1 MAVKQYI
8 GARYVPKFA
17 SPIEWAADTSYEAL
31 TIVTFN
37 NASYTS
43 KVQVPPT
50 VGNPANNPQY
60 WALTGNYNS
69 QVEQYRQETIQF
81 KNEIKTSEEAY
92 KNEIT
97 EDQNALKNEV
107 AESQKA
113 LKNEVAESQ
122 NALKNEVT
130 ESQNALKNE
139 VTESQKALKNEVTES
154 QNAFKNEVTEGQNNF
169 QSTLTS
175 NYSDLKQE
183 VDNLTLSAGNPQA
196 TSAEITAAR
205 GAYSTLSGRLNNSVS
220 VFPSTYYINSG
231 NYKTYLTD
239 ANAAIPN
246 NIYRIVIGRG
256 STEFPANL
264 PITTNNNTYGHGS
277 VCYLLTLVNQK
288 EGEKICDI
296 QIFYDVEDNK
306 IWSRIHNTNGQLKWR
321 EWDTLFTPRKIMH
334 IGPGDNFAQKIIKA
348 YEDNY
353 TEVHVDNGT
362 YNVQDNLKA
371 LYGSLEDQYNNDQY
385 RNGLPLGNGI
395 NYIFN
400 SNAVVTLNYTGT
412 NENVENHLS
421 LFAAYPGNYELH
433 GGTFITNN
441 IKYTIHDERYSAEDS
456 YYHEYDG
463 CRLEHTCNSG
473 SSGYEQAIGGGL
485 GEHGTI
491 YIHDCYLKSITNKHE
506 KAIAVSYHNG
516 SDNKCKSRLV
526 IRDNY
531 FDLDNTLRIA
541 WYGTSDLITEWLVS
555 NNSFGSDIVYR
566 AETADSTH
574 VNMKYKAWN
583 NEVRT

>member
-1 MAVKQYI
+1 MVKQYV
-8 GARYVPKFA
+8 GARYVPKLA
-17 SPIEWAADTSYEAL
+17 SPVEWAADTSYEAL

-43 KVQVPPT
+43 KIQVPPT
-50 VGNPANNPQY
+50 VGNPANNPKY
-60 WALTGNYNS
+60 WALTGNYNA
-69 QVEQYRQETIQF
+69 QVEQYRQETIQV
-81 KNEIKTSEEAY
+81 

-97 EDQNALKNEV
+97 ED
-107 AESQKA
+107 
-113 LKNEVAESQ
+113 Q

-139 VTESQKALKNEVTES
+139 VKNEVTES

-175 NYSDLKQE
+175 NYSNLKQE
-183 VDNLTLSAGNPQA
+183 VNNLTLSAGNPQA

-205 GAYSTLSGRLNNSVS
+205 GAYSTLSERLNNNVS
-220 VFPSTYYINSG
+220 VFPSTQYITKD

-239 ANAAIPN
+239 AGAAIPN
-246 NIYRIVIGRG
+246 NIYRIVISAS

-264 PITTNNNTYGHGS
+264 PVTTDNGKYGHSS
-277 VCYLLTLVNQK
+277 VCYLSTLLNQK
-288 EGEKICDI
+288 MGDSLCDL
-296 QIFYDVEDNK
+296 QIFYDVNESQ
-306 IWSRIHNTNGQLKWR
+306 IWSRAHNINGKVGWG
-321 EWDTLFTPRKIMH
+321 EWQTLYDAKAFTPRKIMH
-334 IGPGDNFAQKIIKA
+334 IGPDDNFAQKIIKA
-348 YEDNY
+348 YEENY
-353 TEVHVDNGT
+353 TEVHVDSGT

-371 LYGSLEDQYNNDQY
+371 IYGSLEAQYNNNQY
-385 RNGLPLGNGI
+385 KTGLPLGNGI
-395 NYIFN
+395 KYIFN

-412 NENVENHLS
+412 NENVESTLS

-441 IKYTIHDERYSAEDS
+441 IRYTIHDERFSSEGS

-463 CRLEHTCNSG
+463 CRLEHTNSSDSKG
-473 SSGYEQAIGGGL
+473 NVQTIGGGL

-491 YIHDCYLKSITNKHE
+491 YIHDCYFKSITNKYE
-506 KAIAVSYHNG
+506 NVGTVSYHNG

-531 FDLDNTLRIA
+531 FDLDNTLRIS
-541 WYGTSDLITEWLVS
+541 WYGTSDLITLWLVS
-555 NNSFGSDIVYR
+555 NNSFGSDIEYR
-566 AETADSTH
+566 AESTDSTH

>member
-1 MAVKQYI
+1 MVKQYV

-17 SPIEWAADTSYEAL
+17 SPVEWAADTSYEAL

-43 KVQVPPT
+43 KVPVPPT

-60 WALTGNYNS
+60 WALTGNYNA
-69 QVEQYRQETIQF
+69 QVEQYRQETETVS
-81 KNEIKTSEEAY
+81 NNLTT
-92 KNEIT
+92 EIT
-97 EDQNALKNEV
+97 NRKNADTNL
-107 AESQKA
+107 QT
-113 LKNEVAESQ
+113 Q
-122 NALKNEVT
+122 ITTEVT
-130 ESQNALKNE
+130 NRENADTNLQSQITTE
-139 VTESQKALKNEVTES
+139 VTNRENAVT
-154 QNAFKNEVTEGQNNF
+154 AITEGQNNF
-169 QSTLTS
+169 QSALTS

-183 VDNLTLSAGNPQA
+183 VNNLTLSAGNPEA

-205 GAYSTLSGRLNNSVS
+205 GAYSTLSERLNNSVS
-220 VFPSTYYINSG
+220 VFPSTQYITSG

-246 NIYRIVIGRG
+246 NIYRIIIGRG

-264 PITTNNNTYGHGS
+264 PVTTDNNTYGHGS

-288 EGEKICDI
+288 VGEKICDI
-296 QIFYDVEDNK
+296 QIFYSFEDNK
-306 IWSRIHNTNGQLKWR
+306 IWSRMHNINGELKWS
-321 EWDTLFTPRKIMH
+321 EWKTLFTPRKIMH

-371 LYGSLEDQYNNDQY
+371 LYGSLEDQYNNNQY
-385 RNGLPLGNGI
+385 RTGLPLGNGI
-395 NYIFN
+395 KYIFN

-412 NENVENHLS
+412 NTNVENALS

-463 CRLEHTCNSG
+463 CRLEHTNNSG

-506 KAIAVSYHNG
+506 KANAVSYHNG

-526 IRDNY
+526 IKDNY
-531 FDLDNTLRIA
+531 FDLDNNLRIS

-555 NNSFGSDIVYR
+555 NNSFGSAIVYR
-566 AETADSTH
+566 AESADSTH
-574 VNMKYKAWN
+574 VNMEYKAWN

>member
-1 MAVKQYI
+1 MVKQYV

-17 SPIEWAADTSYEAL
+17 NPVEWAADTSYEAL

-43 KVQVPPT
+43 KIQVPPT

-60 WALTGNYNS
+60 WALTGNYNA
-69 QVEQYRQETIQF
+69 QVEQYRQETETVS
-81 KNEIKTSEEAY
+81 NNLTT
-92 KNEIT
+92 EIT
-97 EDQNALKNEV
+97 NRKNADTTLQGQITTVSNNLTTEITNRKDADTTLQDQITTVRNNLTTEITNRKNADT
-107 AESQKA
+107 AI
-113 LKNEVAESQ
+113 
-122 NALKNEVT
+122 
-130 ESQNALKNE
+130 
-139 VTESQKALKNEVTES
+139 
-154 QNAFKNEVTEGQNNF
+154 TEGQNNF
-169 QSTLTS
+169 QSALTS
-175 NYSDLKQE
+175 NYSNLKQE
-183 VDNLTLSAGNPQA
+183 VNNLTLSAGNPEA

-205 GAYSTLSGRLNNSVS
+205 GAYSTLSERLNNSVS
-220 VFPSTYYINSG
+220 VFPSTEFITAG

-246 NIYRIVIGRG
+246 NIYRLAIGRG
-256 STEFPANL
+256 STEFPANI
-264 PITTNNNTYGHGS
+264 PVTTDNGTYGHGS

-288 EGEKICDI
+288 VGERICDI
-296 QIFYDVEDNK
+296 QIFYSVEDNK
-306 IWSRIHNTNGQLKWR
+306 IWSRVHNINGQLKWR
-321 EWDTLFTPRKIMH
+321 EWKTLFDADAFTPRKIMH
-334 IGPGDNFAQKIIKA
+334 IGPGDNFAQKIIMA

-371 LYGSLEDQYNNDQY
+371 LYGSLEDQYNNNQY
-385 RNGLPLGNGI
+385 KSGLPLGNGI
-395 NYIFN
+395 KYIFN

-412 NENVENHLS
+412 NTNVENTLS
-421 LFAAYPGNYELH
+421 LFAAYLGNYELH

-441 IKYTIHDERYSAEDS
+441 IKYTIHDERFGREES

-463 CRLEHTCNSG
+463 CRLEHTSSSD

-491 YIHDCYLKSITNKHE
+491 YIHDCYLKSISNKHE
-506 KAIAVSYHNG
+506 KTNAVSYHNG
-516 SDNKCKSRLV
+516 SGNKCKSRLV

-531 FDLDNTLRIA
+531 FDLNNNLRIS
-541 WYGTSDLITEWLVS
+541 WYGTSDLITECLVS
-555 NNSFGSDIVYR
+555 NNSFGSDIEYR

>member
-1 MAVKQYI
+1 MVKQYE
-8 GARYVPKFA
+8 GARYVPKLA
-17 SPIEWAADTSYEAL
+17 SPVELASNTSYEAL

-43 KVQVPPT
+43 KVPVPPT
-50 VGNPANNPQY
+50 VGNPADNPDY
-60 WALTGNYNS
+60 WALTGNYNA

-107 AESQKA
+107 TESQKA
-113 LKNEVAESQ
+113 LKNEVAE
-122 NALKNEVT
+122 
-130 ESQNALKNE
+130 
-139 VTESQKALKNEVTES
+139 
-154 QNAFKNEVTEGQNNF
+154 GQNNF
-169 QSTLTS
+169 QSALTS
-175 NYSDLKQE
+175 NYSNLKQE
-183 VDNLTLSAGNPQA
+183 VDNLTLSAGNPEA

-205 GAYSTLSGRLNNSVS
+205 GAYSTLSERLNNSVS
-220 VFPSTYYINSG
+220 VFPSTQYITKE
-231 NYKTYLTD
+231 NYTTYLTD
-239 ANAAIPN
+239 ANAAIAN
-246 NIYRIVIGRG
+246 NIYRLVISAA

-264 PITTNNNTYGHGS
+264 PVTTNGKYGHSS
-277 VCYLLTLVNQK
+277 VCYLSTLANQK
-288 EGEKICDI
+288 MGRSLCDL
-296 QIFYDVEDNK
+296 QIFYDVNESQ
-306 IWSRIHNTNGQLKWR
+306 IWGRAHNINGKMNWG
-321 EWDTLFTPRKIMH
+321 EWQTLVDAKAFTPRKIMH
-334 IGPGDNFAQKIIKA
+334 IGPDDNFAQKIIKA
-348 YEDNY
+348 YEENY

-371 LYGSLEDQYNNDQY
+371 IYGSLEAQYNNNQY
-385 RNGLPLGNGI
+385 RTGLPLGNGI
-395 NYIFN
+395 KYIFN

-412 NENVENHLS
+412 NENVEHTLS
-421 LFAAYPGNYELH
+421 LFVAYPGNYELH

-441 IKYTIHDERYSAEDS
+441 IRYTIHDERFGSEGS

-463 CRLEHTCNSG
+463 CRLEHTNNSG
-473 SSGYEQAIGGGL
+473 SHGNVQTIGGGL

-491 YIHDCYLKSITNKHE
+491 YIHDCFFKSITNKYE
-506 KAIAVSYHNG
+506 KVGTVSYHNG
-516 SDNKCKSRLV
+516 SGNTCKSRFV

-531 FDLDNTLRIA
+531 FDLDNTLRIS

-555 NNSFGSDIVYR
+555 NNSFGSDIEYR